1 MKNSISLVGAAI
13 LGGMITL
20 TGNYLISGN
29 AQTVH
34 IVSQQSDAPQK
45 NNKNFQLTTN
55 TDAAPTNF
63 SEAAE
68 RVMPAVVNITAIK
81 EHTARSAEEK
91 RYYEYFG
98 QPRASEATGSGVIIS
113 AKGYI
118 VTNNHVI
125 KGSNKVEITLY
136 DKRKFTATLI
146 GTDPNTDLAVLK
158 IEAPSN
164 IPTIDFANSDE
175 IKVGEWVLAVGNPF
189 ELTSTVTAGIVSAK
203 GRNINI
209 LGGRQ
214 SIESFIQTD
223 AAVNPGNS
231 GGALVNTKGELV
243 GINTAIATPTGT
255 YAGYSFAVP
264 INLAKKVVQDL
275 IEHGEVRRG
284 FLGIMIQDVN
294 SELAQQLALDVTQ
307 GVYVN
312 DLVPEGAAKAAGMQ
326 SGDVVIKVNGIK
338 IKSVPEL
345 QEQIGSRNIG
355 DDVKVTVW
363 RGGAEKDLLV
373 KLQN

>member
-45 NNKNFQLTTN
+45 ANKNFQLTTN

-146 GTDPNTDLAVLK
+146 GLAGWSLVR
-158 IEAPSN
+158 
-164 IPTIDFANSDE
+164 TM
-175 IKVGEWVLAVGNPF
+175 
-189 ELTSTVTAGIVSAK
+189 
-203 GRNINI
+203 R
-209 LGGRQ
+209 
-214 SIESFIQTD
+214 
-223 AAVNPGNS
+223 PGS
-231 GGALVNTKGELV
+231 
-243 GINTAIATPTGT
+243 
-255 YAGYSFAVP
+255 
-264 INLAKKVVQDL
+264 
-275 IEHGEVRRG
+275 
-284 FLGIMIQDVN
+284 
-294 SELAQQLALDVTQ
+294 
-307 GVYVN
+307 
-312 DLVPEGAAKAAGMQ
+312 
-326 SGDVVIKVNGIK
+326 
-338 IKSVPEL
+338 
-345 QEQIGSRNIG
+345 
-355 DDVKVTVW
+355 
-363 RGGAEKDLLV
+363 
-373 KLQN
+373 